1 MNKNISVIVPVF
13 NESESLKDLYA
24 EIIHS
29 IEDKFEYEI
38 IFVDDGSTDNSHQII
53 EELIDV
59 NHKVKLIRFSKNYG
73 KADALSEAFLL
84 SKGEYVI
91 TMDADLQDDPH
102 EITNLIN
109 KLEEGW
115 DMVSGWK
122 KNRNDPLEKK
132 IPSKIFNK
140 ITCFF
145 TGVKIHDF
153 NCGLKAYKREVVK
166 SIELYGGLH
175 RYIPAIAK
183 QMGFSITEI
192 PVNHRKRKF
201 GKSKY
206 GSERYF
212 HGFFDLLT
220 VLFLGNYLR
229 KPLHFFGKLG
239 LIMFSIGSFVLTYLT
254 YGWFNGIWI
263 GDRPLFFLG
272 ILLIILSVQ
281 FFSIGLLGDIIV
293 RLVGQNKNRV
303 LEIISKGK

>member
-1 MNKNISVIVPVF
+1 MNKFISVIVPVF

-29 IEDKFEYEI
+29 IEDKFKYEI

-53 EELIDV
+53 EKLIHIND
-59 NHKVKLIRFSKNYG
+59 NVKLIRFSKNYG
-73 KADALSEAFLL
+73 KADALSEAFIL
-84 SKGEYVI
+84 SKGDYVI

-192 PVNHRKRKF
+192 PVNHRERKF

-239 LIMFSIGSFVLTYLT
+239 LIMFSMGSFILVYLT
-254 YGWFNGIWI
+254 HGWFNGIWI

-281 FFSIGLLGDIIV
+281 FFSIGLLGDVIV

-303 LEIISKGK
+303 LDIIAKGK

>member
-91 TMDADLQDDPH
+91 TMDADLQDDPY

-132 IPSKIFNK
+132 NTI
-140 ITCFF
+140 
-145 TGVKIHDF
+145 
-153 NCGLKAYKREVVK
+153 
-166 SIELYGGLH
+166 
-175 RYIPAIAK
+175 
-183 QMGFSITEI
+183 
-192 PVNHRKRKF
+192 
-201 GKSKY
+201 
-206 GSERYF
+206 
-212 HGFFDLLT
+212 
-220 VLFLGNYLR
+220 
-229 KPLHFFGKLG
+229 
-239 LIMFSIGSFVLTYLT
+239 
-254 YGWFNGIWI
+254 
-263 GDRPLFFLG
+263 
-272 ILLIILSVQ
+272 
-281 FFSIGLLGDIIV
+281 
-293 RLVGQNKNRV
+293 KN
-303 LEIISKGK
+303 I

>member
-115 DMVSGWK
+115 DMVSGCK
-122 KNRNDPLEKK
+122 KNRNDPL
-132 IPSKIFNK
+132 
-140 ITCFF
+140 
-145 TGVKIHDF
+145 
-153 NCGLKAYKREVVK
+153 
-166 SIELYGGLH
+166 
-175 RYIPAIAK
+175 
-183 QMGFSITEI
+183 
-192 PVNHRKRKF
+192 
-201 GKSKY
+201 
-206 GSERYF
+206 
-212 HGFFDLLT
+212 
-220 VLFLGNYLR
+220 
-229 KPLHFFGKLG
+229 
-239 LIMFSIGSFVLTYLT
+239 
-254 YGWFNGIWI
+254 
-263 GDRPLFFLG
+263 
-272 ILLIILSVQ
+272 
-281 FFSIGLLGDIIV
+281 
-293 RLVGQNKNRV
+293 
-303 LEIISKGK
+303 